1 MYIKAENVRKYDH
14 INDNNELFNE
24 KEKGN
29 GLRLSCESNG
39 INNVKPPNLMARR
52 VNSNNIS
59 SINSL
64 NFLHRPQ
71 RVSMKTNLFPDEE
84 IAKNTNLNK
93 QLSSADH
100 VSSTS
105 SIPTDFGL
113 SPTSISINKNLGV
126 FTSPYPIDE
135 NMLPF
140 PPIYKKSGELVKSS
154 LKRRS
159 QSLPASPH
167 INKEN
172 ENKNLANVRPGGGR
186 LQRSKSVHFDQKT
199 PVKYFCEDE
208 SPIDVSKKAKE
219 REELLSFQHKPVNRL
234 YNDDEEDEDGYN
246 VSNVRNIARD
256 EEILSMGI
264 DSISLKDKIGNN
276 NKNLRKSKRF
286 NALLKT
292 HKSETKKCK
301 NNNDN
306 NDESY
311 NNSKTTTKPNYYNGR
326 VVGLYNVNFP
336 ILSNKNPKTLK
347 LNIFI
352 NLSRNKKCFL
362 QDLSLYMQR
371 DSSSLLSS
379 SSSSNDSSN
388 NALAN
393 YSKNTTRIIVGR
405 VLVKNIFFD
414 KKVLIKYT
422 WNSWRTSQDIE
433 CVYVSDG
440 DGVLPGTNMDIF
452 NFIIDDVNKQD
463 SKAKLEFCLHYI
475 TRNDHER
482 QEFWDNNDGK
492 NYKVDCIMD
501 GFNNPFAII

>member
-14 INDNNELFNE
+14 INANNELFKD
-24 KEKGN
+24 KEQGN
-29 GLRLSCESNG
+29 GLRLSCE
-39 INNVKPPNLMARR
+39 NNDVITDKPPNLMARR

-71 RVSMKTNLFPDEE
+71 RVTQMKTNLFPDEE

-126 FTSPYPIDE
+126 FNSPCPIDE
-135 NMLPF
+135 HMLPF

-167 INKEN
+167 INNEN
-172 ENKNLANVRPGGGR
+172 ENKNLANVRPGGR

-208 SPIDVSKKAKE
+208 SPIDVSEKAKE
-219 REELLSFQHKPVNRL
+219 QEELLSFQHKPVNRL
-234 YNDDEEDEDGYN
+234 YDDDNEGEDGYN
-246 VSNVRNIARD
+246 AANDRNVTRD
-256 EEILSMGI
+256 DQILSMGI
-264 DSISLKDKIGNN
+264 DSISLKDN

-292 HKSETKKCK
+292 HKSETKGVLMKPKFNKCH
-301 NNNDN
+301 N
-306 NDESY
+306 NDESD
-311 NNSKTTTKPNYYNGR
+311 NNSLKPNYYNGR

-336 ILSNKNPKTLK
+336 ILSNKNPKSLK

-371 DSSSLLSS
+371 DSSSLLAT
-379 SSSSNDSSN
+379 SSSNDSSN
-388 NALAN
+388 NTSAN
-393 YSKNTTRIIVGR
+393 YNKNTTRIIVGR

-422 WNSWRTSQDIE
+422 WNNWRTSQDIE

-463 SKAKLEFCLHYI
+463 SKAKLEFCIHYI
-475 TRNDHER
+475 ARNDHER

-501 GFNNPFAII
+501 GFHNPFAVM